1 MAEIRIRNVAKTYG
15 KTTVMQGID
24 LHIANGE
31 FVVILGPS
39 GCGKSSLLRMIAGLE
54 DISQG
59 SVEIGGTVVNAL
71 EPRERGCAMVFQN
84 YALYPHM
91 TVAENIG
98 YALKVAG
105 VPKAERLARVQAT
118 AGSVGLG
125 DFLDRRP
132 GQLSGG
138 QRQRVAMA
146 RAIIRE
152 PKVFLFDEPLSNL
165 DAKLRLQM
173 RQEIR
178 KIHNRIGA
186 TSVFVTHDQ
195 HEGMT
200 LADRLVVMNKGSI
213 EQIGTPAEIY
223 DRPDTLYV
231 AGFIGSPPMNVL
243 PGQIAAARRGV
254 MLEDGTLLPVASGL
268 HLPDGALVH
277 VGFRPEQTELVSA
290 GQGSFD
296 ARLDMVEEMGAARL
310 CNLLFDDIPITV
322 VTEDRPTL
330 AAGATVGVRL
340 AQRNMHLFDAG
351 TGKRIDPL
359 RMDALSPETVQT
371 A

>member
-1 MAEIRIRNVAKTYG
+1 
-15 KTTVMQGID
+15 
-24 LHIANGE
+24 
-31 FVVILGPS
+31 
-39 GCGKSSLLRMIAGLE
+39 
-54 DISQG
+54 
-59 SVEIGGTVVNAL
+59 
-71 EPRERGCAMVFQN
+71 
-84 YALYPHM
+84 
-91 TVAENIG
+91 
-98 YALKVAG
+98 
-105 VPKAERLARVQAT
+105 
-118 AGSVGLG
+118 
-125 DFLDRRP
+125 
-132 GQLSGG
+132 
-138 QRQRVAMA
+138 
-146 RAIIRE
+146 
-152 PKVFLFDEPLSNL
+152 
-165 DAKLRLQM
+165 
-173 RQEIR
+173 
-178 KIHNRIGA
+178 
-186 TSVFVTHDQ
+186 
-195 HEGMT
+195 
-200 LADRLVVMNKGSI
+200 MNKGSI

-322 VTEDRPTL
+322 VTEERPTL